1 MTEAPVYS
9 LWTSVVTCLSTVS
22 QHLAGLSL
30 GKISDTAQTVGTFF
44 FSFHL
49 SSFFSPWGA
58 EIVVNC
64 LQERP
69 SELPSPVSTEYYCSL
84 TLARNTGGERGWFRF

>member
-30 GKISDTAQTVGTFF
+30 GKISDTAQTEAWENSLLSQVGT
-44 FSFHL
+44 
-49 SSFFSPWGA
+49 PPQP
-58 EIVVNC
+58 IVKKQ
-64 LQERP
+64 LKRMAGRTQR
-69 SELPSPVSTEYYCSL
+69 L
-84 TLARNTGGERGWFRF
+84 